1 MVGLPHRCTNAAA
14 AIACAHVVNPN
25 PFAAAR
31 WAAHYAATAQ
41 VWDRV
46 KVPDKPRPGRT
57 VWNLYSDGELKKA
70 IHRGSPDPYQT
81 AERQL
86 RSEIETAQA
95 ERLML
100 LIPNPYVELT
110 RRRLAMTI
118 GAQQENDRDQLG
130 EEPARNDRSPRWRR
144 GWCVESGDPIVYG
157 QVDGG
162 LVFIPIEKA
171 KRLAGIY
178 AALKTAKTWGEL

>member
-95 ERLML
+95 
-100 LIPNPYVELT
+100 
-110 RRRLAMTI
+110 
-118 GAQQENDRDQLG
+118 
-130 EEPARNDRSPRWRR
+130 
-144 GWCVESGDPIVYG
+144 
-157 QVDGG
+157 
-162 LVFIPIEKA
+162 
-171 KRLAGIY
+171 
-178 AALKTAKTWGEL
+178 